1 MRVLFLPYNPD
12 YHFYWYDGFIEA
24 IDGRY
29 PIEMFDPDKP
39 MAPQFEGIDVVVTCS
54 RFGNEMINAAVEA
67 GVKLWQVLSV
77 GVDHWDVP
85 YILKTG
91 MPFANTPGPFSAI
104 ALAEHALS
112 LMFLIAKNHNTSQ
125 ANMRAEFFSLP
136 LNDELAG
143 KKLGII
149 GLGASGRE
157 LAKRAHALGMEIMA
171 IDTADIPQAVRD
183 EHHVSFFGG
192 AGDMAHVIAEADYLS
207 LHTPNTA
214 ETRHMI
220 GREQFEL
227 MKSSAVLI
235 NVARGLL
242 VDEDALVEALQA
254 GQIRGAGLDAFAV
267 EPLSSSHPLLQMDN
281 VYCTPHVAGVTRET
295 AQRRGE
301 AAANNVERVSK
312 GLEPLHL
319 VTSVD

>member
-1 MRVLFLPYNPD
+1 MRVLFLPYDPE
-12 YHFYWYDGFIEA
+12 YHYYWYNGFVEA
-24 IDGRY
+24 LDDRF
-29 PIEMFDPDKP
+29 PLEMFDPDKP
-39 MAPQFEGIDVVVTCS
+39 MAPQFEGIGVVVTCS
-54 RFGNEMINAAVEA
+54 QFDNGMIDAGLKA

-77 GVDHWDVP
+77 GIDHWDVP
-85 YILKTG
+85 YILDKG

-171 IDTADIPQAVRD
+171 IDVADIPQSVRD

-192 AGDMAHVIAEADYLS
+192 ASEMAHVIAQADYLS

-220 GREQFEL
+220 GKEQFEL

-242 VDEDALVEALQA
+242 VDEEALVEALQS

-301 AAANNVERVSK
+301 AAANNVDRVSK

-319 VTSVD
+319 ITSVD

>member
-1 MRVLFLPYNPD
+1 MRVLFLPYDPE
-12 YHFYWYDGFIEA
+12 YHYYWFDGFVEA
-24 IDGRY
+24 LDDSF
-29 PIEMFDPDKP
+29 PLVMFDPDKP
-39 MAPQFEGIDVVVTCS
+39 MAPQFDGIGAVVTCS
-54 RFGNEMINAAVEA
+54 QFDNGMIDAGLEA

-77 GVDHWDVP
+77 GIDHWDVP
-85 YILKTG
+85 YILEKG

-112 LMFLIAKNHNTSQ
+112 LMFLIAKNHNTAQ

-157 LAKRAHALGMEIMA
+157 LATRAHALGMEILA
-171 IDTADIPQAVRD
+171 IDIADIPQSVRD

-192 AGDMAHVIAEADYLS
+192 ASDMAHVIAEADYLS
-207 LHTPNTA
+207 LHTPSTA
-214 ETRHMI
+214 GTRHMI

-227 MKSSAVLI
+227 MKPSAVLI

-242 VDEDALVEALQA
+242 VDEDALVEALQS
-254 GQIRGAGLDAFAV
+254 GQIRGAGIDAFV
-267 EPLSSSHPLLQMDN
+267 TEPLASSHPLLQMDN

-319 VTSVD
+319 ITSVD

>member
-1 MRVLFLPYNPD
+1 MRVLFLPYDPE
-12 YHFYWYDGFIEA
+12 YHYYWYNGFVEA
-24 IDGRY
+24 LDDRF
-29 PIEMFDPDKP
+29 PLEMFDPDKP
-39 MAPQFEGIDVVVTCS
+39 MAPQFEGIGVVVTCS
-54 RFGNEMINAAVEA
+54 QFDNEMIDAGLKA

-77 GVDHWDVP
+77 GIDHWDVP
-85 YILKTG
+85 YILEKG

-171 IDTADIPQAVRD
+171 IDVADIPQSVRD

-192 AGDMAHVIAEADYLS
+192 ASEMAHVIAQADYLS
-207 LHTPNTA
+207 LHTPSTA
-214 ETRHMI
+214 RNPAHDRKGTVR
-220 GREQFEL
+220 
-227 MKSSAVLI
+227 A
-235 NVARGLL
+235 
-242 VDEDALVEALQA
+242 DEVVRRAD
-254 GQIRGAGLDAFAV
+254 
-267 EPLSSSHPLLQMDN
+267 
-281 VYCTPHVAGVTRET
+281 
-295 AQRRGE
+295 QRRAR
-301 AAANNVERVSK
+301 AA
-312 GLEPLHL
+312 GG
-319 VTSVD
+319 

>member
-1 MRVLFLPYNPD
+1 MRVLFLPYDPE
-12 YHFYWYDGFIEA
+12 YHYYWYNGFVEA
-24 IDGRY
+24 LDDSF
-29 PIEMFDPDKP
+29 PLVMFDPDKP
-39 MAPQFEGIDVVVTCS
+39 MAPQFDGIGVVVTCS
-54 RFGNEMINAAVEA
+54 QFDNGMIDAGLEA

-77 GVDHWDVP
+77 GIDHWDVP
-85 YILKTG
+85 YILDKG

-157 LAKRAHALGMEIMA
+157 LATRAHALGMEILA
-171 IDTADIPQAVRD
+171 IDIADIPQSVRD

-192 AGDMAHVIAEADYLS
+192 SDEMEHVIAEADYLS
-207 LHTPNTA
+207 LHTPSTA
-214 ETRHMI
+214 GTRHMI

-227 MKSSAVLI
+227 MKPSAVLI

-242 VDEDALVEALQA
+242 VDEDALVEALQS
-254 GQIRGAGLDAFAV
+254 GQIRAAGIDAFV
-267 EPLSSSHPLLQMDN
+267 TEPLASSHPLLQMDN

>member
-12 YHFYWYDGFIEA
+12 SHFYWYDGFIEA

>member
-12 YHFYWYDGFIEA
+12 YHFYWYDGFFEA

-29 PIEMFDPDKP
+29 PIEMFDPNKP
-39 MAPQFEGIDVVVTCS
+39 MAPQLEGVGVVVACS
-54 RFGNEMINAAVEA
+54 GFSHELVNASIEA

-85 YILKTG
+85 YFLEKG

-104 ALAEHALS
+104 ALAEHALT
-112 LMFLIAKNHNTSQ
+112 LMLLIAKNHNTSQ

-143 KKLGII
+143 KKLGLI

-157 LAKRAHALGMEIMA
+157 LAKRGHAMGMEIMA
-171 IDTADIPQAVRD
+171 IDIADIPQSVRD

-192 AGDMAHVIAEADYLS
+192 SSDLAHVIAEADYLS
-207 LHTPNTA
+207 LHTPNTT

-220 GREQFEL
+220 GRQQFEL
-227 MKSSAVLI
+227 MKPSAALI

-242 VDEDALVEALQA
+242 VDEDALVEALQS
-254 GQIRGAGLDAFAV
+254 GQIRAAGLDAFAN
-267 EPLSSSHPLLQMDN
+267 EPLPSSHPLLQMDN

-295 AQRRGE
+295 AQRRGQ

-312 GLEPLHL
+312 GLEPLHQ

>member
-1 MRVLFLPYNPD
+1 MRILFLPFNPVM
-12 YHFYWYDGFIEA
+12 HYWYDGFVEA
-24 IDGRY
+24 VDGRY
-29 PIEMFDPDKP
+29 PIEMYDPDKP
-39 MAPQFEGIDVVVTCS
+39 LAPQFEGIDVVVACAGCTH
-54 RFGNEMINAAVEA
+54 EMVDASVAA

-77 GVDHWDVP
+77 GVDHWDMP
-85 YILKTG
+85 YFFRKE

-104 ALAEHALS
+104 ALAEHALT
-112 LMFLIAKNHNTSQ
+112 LMLVIAKNHRVAQ
-125 ANMRAEFFSLP
+125 ANVRTETFSLP

-143 KKLGII
+143 KKLGLI

-157 LAKRAHALGMEIMA
+157 LAKRGHAMGMEILA
-171 IDTADIPQAVRD
+171 IDVADIPQSVRD

-192 AGDMAHVIAEADYLS
+192 ASELARVIAEADYLS
-207 LHTPNTA
+207 LHTPSTA

-220 GREQFEL
+220 GRQQFEM
-227 MKSSAVLI
+227 MKPSAVLI

-242 VDEDALVEALQA
+242 VDEDALVEALKS
-254 GQIRGAGLDAFAV
+254 GQIRGAGVDAFAN

-295 AQRRGE
+295 AQRRGQ
-301 AAANNVERVSK
+301 AAANNVERVSQ